1 VLAKTYPDGGT
12 ERYEHDAA
20 GQFIRRIR
28 PRSVTRSVTRHNIIF
43 LLTATVLA
51 KTYPDGGTER
61 YEHDAAGQLT
71 RRIRPDGSAATH
83 NYDSRGRLLSVKWDA
98 DRSEPITYTYDA
110 AGRMTSASN
119 TSATVARSYTA
130 TGRLA
135 TETQTIRL
143 PDLTQPVENR
153 LTYEYS
159 PDGRLAA
166 ITYPDASKVQ
176 HYHNARGELI
186 EIIDTQ
192 PMAGLDANNSRYT
205 YTRRPDGK
213 ITALTHPNGVT
224 TTRDYDEVGRLAKIT
239 HLDPTGKV
247 LESEASTYDQRDR
260 RLTRTRADG
269 STDLFR
275 YDPAGQVTAA
285 AYAQASDPQNPNPV
299 NPSENPV
306 NPVEKS
312 DEAEQKD
319 FTPNQTFVYD
329 EAGNRLEVTENGMTT
344 KYQPND
350 ANQYAKIAHGT
361 EVVEPEY
368 DPQGNLLHDATRQY
382 TWDADIHLTAV
393 STQTGQPGTKN
404 PEQRTEFKYDPLHR
418 RIARVKDSGEVTLY
432 VYEGWNV
439 VQETTRTSAVAGGVD
454 PGAKESAKEP
464 QLSKAPTAP
473 QLDTENFKLETRYTW
488 GEDLSGTLQGAGGIG
503 GLLRST
509 IVEAKP
515 NGPRQTEHEHTFSY
529 DSNGNIILLTDAQ
542 ANESA
547 RYSYD
552 AFGQTLT
559 ATGPAAQMNRYR
571 FSTKPVEEESG
582 LVYYGYR
589 WYDPVTGRWPS
600 RDPIEERGGVNLY
613 GMVGNGA
620 LTVVDKL
627 GLTSTLHGPQGVA
640 ALAELAAARA
650 LLRGASNCTC
660 EQVASALSQ
669 VAITAV
675 TLETVA
681 DAEWEAWE
689 RLFFSADVTCDTDVL
704 LPSRPCRLV
713 GSVLQGFS
721 TGCDYSCGGVIYRL
735 LIAFGERCPDTV
747 DSSNPDLEIMP
758 WL

>member
-1 VLAKTYPDGGT
+1 
-12 ERYEHDAA
+12 
-20 GQFIRRIR
+20 
-28 PRSVTRSVTRHNIIF
+28 

-61 YEHDAAGQLT
+61 YEHDAAGQLI
-71 RRIRPDGSAATH
+71 RRIRPDGTAASH
-83 NYDSRGRLLSVKWDA
+83 SYDSRGRLLSVKWNA
-98 DRSEPITYTYDA
+98 DRSEPITYTYDV

-153 LTYEYS
+153 LTYDYS

-192 PMAGLDANNSRYT
+192 PMAGLDANNARYT
-205 YTRRPDGK
+205 YTRRADGK

-329 EAGNRLEVTENGMTT
+329 EAGNRLEVTENGMIT

-368 DPQGNLLHDATRQY
+368 DPQGNLLHDATRKY

-418 RIARVKDSGEVTLY
+418 RIARVKDSGAVTLY

-439 VQETTRTSAVAGGVD
+439 IAEKTEQ
-454 PGAKESAKEP
+454 K
-464 QLSKAPTAP
+464 AP
-473 QLDTENFKLETRYTW
+473 QLAPENFKLETRYTW
-488 GEDLSGTLQGAGGIG
+488 GEDLSGSLQGAGGIG
-503 GLLRST
+503 GLLSST
-509 IVEAKP
+509 LEQSPTKNEAQRTT
-515 NGPRQTEHEHTFSY
+515 NCFHY
-529 DSNGNIILLTDAQ
+529 DSNANIILLTDAQ
-542 ANESA
+542 ANDSA
-547 RYSYD
+547 RYAYD
-552 AFGQTLT
+552 AFGKTLT
-559 ATGPAAQMNRYR
+559 ATGPAAQSNRYR

-589 WYDPVTGRWPS
+589 WYDPLTGRWPS

-613 GMVGNGA
+613 GMVGNGM
-620 LTVVDKL
+620 V
-627 GLTSTLHGPQGVA
+627 
-640 ALAELAAARA
+640 
-650 LLRGASNCTC
+650 N
-660 EQVASALSQ
+660 LS
-669 VAITAV
+669 
-675 TLETVA
+675 
-681 DAEWEAWE
+681 DYFG
-689 RLFFSADVTCDTDVL
+689 LFFDCDGCRHTGGSHIETETDTEWMILLASILNESADSSGGTNPLVITWNI
-704 LPSRPCRLV
+704 SRCYCKKDCGYGKIFYDFQFLSKTGLSKS
-713 GSVLQGFS
+713 GSVTGAHPITKTASEAAYETAASSVAHNASVFS
-721 TGCDYSCGGVIYRL
+721 SLCEYQCAVLARDEDILGYYADMLHPVNL
-735 LIAFGERCPDTV
+735 
-747 DSSNPDLEIMP
+747 
-758 WL
+758 